1 MKKLIA
7 SVAGLVGCLLALA
20 SVAQAADVGVLGVR
34 MWPAPDSSRIVFDV
48 SGPVRYKVF
57 RLDNPDR
64 VVVDFSNASLKTRL
78 PSPSQQDRITQRVRH
93 AVRGQDDLR
102 IVLDVSQPIDVKSFL
117 LEPNEHYGHRLV
129 LDLVK
134 PQAARDPVVTHNV
147 QATPDTD
154 TPREIVIAIDAGHGG
169 EDPGARGYA
178 GNYEKDLVLAIA
190 RRLQSLVANEP
201 GMRPVMI
208 RDGDY
213 FISLRNRT
221 LKARAA
227 KADLFVSIHAD
238 AFHDQRVRGSS
249 LYVLSQGG
257 ASNEAARW
265 LAEREN
271 ASDLIGGVSLDNKD
285 NVLKSVLLD
294 LSQSATIEAS
304 FEAGDAILRHM
315 SPLGRV
321 HKPRVQ
327 QAGFAVLK
335 SPDIPSVL
343 IETAFISN
351 PEDES
356 KLRND
361 RHQQAVAEAIFRGLK
376 DYFNKHPPA
385 GTLYAVNR
393 RHIISRGDTLSQL
406 AQQYRVSVDNLRIA
420 NNLKNDVLRIGQ
432 VLQIPPG

>member
-7 SVAGLVGCLLALA
+7 TMAGLVGVILALA

-34 MWPAPDSSRIVFDV
+34 MWPAPDSTRVVFDV
-48 SGPVRYKVF
+48 SGPVQYKVF

-64 VVVDFSNASLKTRL
+64 IVVDFSNAALKTRL

-93 AVRGQDDLR
+93 AVRGQGDLR
-102 IVLDVSQPIDVKSFL
+102 IVLDVSQQLEVKSFL
-117 LEPNEHYGHRLV
+117 LDPNEHYGHRLV

-134 PQAARDPVVTHNV
+134 PQSARDPIVTRSV
-147 QATPDTD
+147 QAPADS
-154 TPREIVIAIDAGHGG
+154 PRDIVIAIDAGHGG

-190 RRLQSLVANEP
+190 RRLQHLVANEP

-238 AFHDQRVRGSS
+238 AFHDRRVRGSS

-257 ASNEAARW
+257 ASSEAARW

-271 ASDLIGGVSLDNKD
+271 ASDLVGGVSLDNKD

-327 QAGFAVLK
+327 QASFAVLK

-343 IETAFISN
+343 VETAFISN

-356 KLRND
+356 KLRNE
-361 RHQQAVAEAIFRGLK
+361 RHQHAVAEAIFRGLK
-376 DYFNKHPPA
+376 DYFSKHPPA
-385 GTLYAVNR
+385 GTLYAANR

-406 AQQYRVSVDNLRIA
+406 AQQYRVSVDNLRTA
-420 NNLKNDVLRIGQ
+420 NNLKNDVLRVGQ